1 MRDIRAE
8 IEDINEIVPFPTVVA
23 NVLSELLSNE
33 IAIKKIIQLIETDVA
48 LTALIL
54 RVSNSA
60 YYGLRGEV
68 TSVSSSVMMLGIEEV
83 NRLMLVYQ
91 MKQRIFRLNREQRA
105 YLERLW
111 KHSVSTAIIARNLAG
126 LLLYKCE
133 GREFTAGLLHDMG
146 KIVLVQHFSH
156 SLIVTQ
162 KMIADLGLTDV
173 EAEMQTLAI
182 THAEIG
188 GLLGEAWN
196 LPPLFVEVMR
206 YHHSPADAVLDPKLV
221 AIVRTADVLSELWD
235 MGIGEQVEKKFI
247 ADTDVWKVLLQE
259 FPRMADLDAALVE
272 QQLKNDFASHREF
285 VQMMM

>member
-8 IEDINEIVPFPTVVA
+8 IEDVNEIVPFPTVVA
-23 NVLSELLSNE
+23 SVMAELLNNE
-33 IAIKKIIQLIETDVA
+33 VAIKKIIQLIETDVA

-68 TSVSSSVMMLGIEEV
+68 TSISSSVMMLGIEEV
-83 NRLMLVYQ
+83 NRLMLIYQ
-91 MKQRIFRLNREQRA
+91 MKQRIFRLNREQRS

-111 KHSVSTAIIARNLAG
+111 KHSVATAIIARDLAS
-126 LLLYKCE
+126 LLLYKCD
-133 GREFTAGLLHDMG
+133 GKEFTAGLLHDMG

-173 EAEMQTLAI
+173 EAEMQSLAI

-188 GLLGEAWN
+188 GSLGEAWN

-206 YHHSPADAVLDPKLV
+206 YHHSPADAVLDPKLA

-235 MGIGEQVEKKFI
+235 MGIGEQAEKKII
-247 ADTDVWKVLLQE
+247 AETDVWKVLLHE
-259 FPRMADLDAALVE
+259 FPRVGDLDAALVE
-272 QQLKNDFASHREF
+272 QQLKNDFESHKEF
-285 VQMMM
+285 VRMML